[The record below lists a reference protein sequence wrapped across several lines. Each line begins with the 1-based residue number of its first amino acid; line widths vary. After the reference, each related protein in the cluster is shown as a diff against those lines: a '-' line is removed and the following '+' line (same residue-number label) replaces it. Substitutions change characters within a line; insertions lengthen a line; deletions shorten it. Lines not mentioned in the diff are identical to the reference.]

1 MGSSENRGE
10 GGAEI
15 AGLDELSLKQQLNPH
30 IPYPQMASYQAPP
43 NSQQQTRNSFQKE
56 VKHLLK
62 LP

>member
-43 NSQQQTRNSFQKE
+43 NSQQQTRN
-56 VKHLLK
+56 
-62 LP
+62 